1 MSTVPDRR
9 LTFNRAALDYD
20 AVRPSYPEALIEDI
34 CRIAALPETGK
45 ILEVGCGS
53 GQATLPFAKRGFSML
68 CLDIGS
74 DLLALAARKCQ
85 PYPWVRFLCQAF
97 EDWQPGGEQFDLL
110 LSATAF
116 HWIPPAIGYPKAAS
130 LLKDTGFLALI
141 WNYHPQPYSQ
151 FFIEVQDLYRKWVPE
166 WQDPTRGLSL
176 EDDLRL
182 TETEINQT
190 GLFTPV
196 QVRTYSWVKDYS
208 SSDYLRLLNTY
219 SDHHSLEEDRK
230 TGLFGEI
237 KKLIDEHFDGK
248 VTRSYLTA
256 CFLAGKKREVN

>member
-1 MSTVPDRR
+1 MSTAPDRR
-9 LTFNRAALDYD
+9 LAFNRAALDYD

-34 CRIAALPETGK
+34 CRISALPKTGK

-74 DLLALAARKCQ
+74 DLLALAAQKCQ
-85 PYPWVRFLCQAF
+85 PYPRVRFLCQAF
-97 EDWQPGGEQFDLL
+97 EDWQPGQELFDLL

-130 LLKDTGFLALI
+130 VLKDTGFLALI

-151 FFIEVQDLYRKWVPE
+151 FFIEVQDLYRKWAPE
-166 WQDPTRGLSL
+166 WQDRTQGPSL

-190 GLFTPV
+190 GLFAPV
-196 QVRTYSWVKDYS
+196 QVKTYSWEKEYAS
-208 SSDYLRLLNTY
+208 ADYLRLLNTY
-219 SDHHSLEEDRK
+219 SDHHLLEEDRK
-230 TGLFGEI
+230 SGLFGEI
-237 KKLIDEHFDGK
+237 KKLIDERFNGK

-256 CFLAGKKREVN
+256 SFLAQKK